1 MFNKMILI
9 LAILLLVACGTT
21 WQMKTLSGQTYLLE
35 EVEYKEGTHAHK
47 SILLMENNSELRLT
61 MEGVKRIVLDHDRIK
76 KYDGR
81 SWVAIRVDFEE
92 GPSWNAPDS
101 TSAVSASK
109 DSTSIKPA
117 PTDSASTAVAQ
128 APSLV
133 GPKDL
138 YVLRGSWMQG
148 LHQGQPG
155 KWPVADILEVTM
167 EEEAFLTNDSTEAK
181 D

>member
-35 EVEYKEGTHAHK
+35 EVEYKEGTHAHQ
-47 SILLMENNSELRLT
+47 SLLLMENNSELRLT

-92 GPSWNAPDS
+92 GPSWNAPD
-101 TSAVSASK
+101 
-109 DSTSIKPA
+109 
-117 PTDSASTAVAQ
+117 STAVAQ